1 LRVATQLLQSYVFEN
16 ARPLSQGFKA
26 NPGLKLANAFSVTHA
41 LTAHGPGYLRI
52 SRRGTSRRAP
62 FASYLRFT
70 IYDLRPS
77 LLLWPTLLS
86 DKLQFVVADYLLK
99 DLDKLKFVGQE
110 LMKLRLLYHG
120 HCFDGVA
127 SAAVFTR
134 FYRERIHPEAEVNYG
149 GLLHRPGNLFDLNLF
164 DGDENAIVDFKYAA
178 SDKLT
183 WWFDHHQSAFLTPED
198 EAHFRADKSG
208 KKFLDATRKSCTE
221 FIADVAHSQFGYDD
235 SPVKSLVNWAHI
247 IDGALYESAAQCV
260 ELKEPALQLMQVIE
274 ADPDDKFVETV
285 IRELTVKSLDEVAT
299 SEEVQR
305 RFQPILKQHL
315 ETLEAIRRKAVFAN
329 GVVQFDLVDEGYE
342 GFNKFIPYYLYP
354 DTTYSVA
361 LTRGSQRTKIS
372 VGSNPWSPR
381 PRIHNIA
388 KICERYGG
396 GGHAVV
402 GAISLKPDEVERGRE
417 VVTEI
422 VEELSQ

>member
-1 LRVATQLLQSYVFEN
+1 
-16 ARPLSQGFKA
+16 
-26 NPGLKLANAFSVTHA
+26 
-41 LTAHGPGYLRI
+41 
-52 SRRGTSRRAP
+52 
-62 FASYLRFT
+62 
-70 IYDLRPS
+70 
-77 LLLWPTLLS
+77 
-86 DKLQFVVADYLLK
+86 
-99 DLDKLKFVGQE
+99 
-110 LMKLRLLYHG
+110 MKLRVLYHG

-127 SAAVFTR
+127 SAATFTR
-134 FYRERIHPEAEVNYG
+134 FYHERIRPGADIQYA
-149 GLLHRPGNLFDLNLF
+149 GLLHRPGNILFDKEMF
-164 DGDENAIVDFKYAA
+164 DGDENAIVDFKY
-178 SDKLT
+178 SPSPKLT

-198 EAHFRADKSG
+198 EAHFHADKSG
-208 KKFLDATRKSCTE
+208 KKFLDPNRKSCTE
-221 FIADVAHSQFGYDD
+221 CRADVARTQFGFDD
-235 SPVKSLVNWAHI
+235 EPLRDLIHWAHI
-247 IDGALYESAAQCV
+247 IDGALYESPAQCV

-285 IRELTVKSLDEVAT
+285 IRELAVKSLDEVAT

-329 GVVQFDLVDEGYE
+329 GVVQFDLIDEGYE

-361 LTRGSQRTKIS
+361 LTRGSQRTKMS

-381 PRIHNIA
+381 PRTHNIA

-417 VVTEI
+417 VVREI
-422 VEELSQ
+422 VEELSEGQ